1 MKIFLTILFT
11 GLYYLSFAQLDTLFW
26 FVAPE
31 VAQSHGDR
39 PIVFRFASLSQGATI
54 TISQPA
60 NPGFPTQV
68 VTLAANDAQTLD
80 LTTWIDQIENK
91 PANTVLPYGF
101 KISSTA
107 PVMAYYEVTPTC
119 NCNPDIFAL
128 KGNNSLGTAFVIP
141 AQNFL
146 NNASYARS
154 GFNVV
159 ATQDNTIITI
169 NPKQAIVGHAANV
182 PFTIVLQKGETFSAE
197 AISILANQHLS
208 GSTVSSNFPVAI
220 TIHDDSMSGAPYGG
234 CADIMGDQLIP
245 NQVIGSE
252 YIILKGYLNGPDKIY
267 VVAVQNNTQISID
280 GSPVA
285 TINAT
290 ETYVHT
296 LSNPTVL
303 IQTSTPA
310 HVLHTT
316 GFGCEV
322 GGAVLPSVVCTG
334 SNTVAFVR
342 STNEFFAL
350 NILVP
355 NGGENDFTFNG
366 NPGIINASQFNFVP
380 GTNNAWKYAQI
391 DATSFVGVQQ
401 ASRID
406 NPNFKFHLG
415 VVHGGSSSGCRYGYF
430 SDFAA
435 AQYQISVNDQSFC
448 IGDPIQLN
456 TNTLSGAT
464 YNWTGPNNFT
474 FSGPQIQIASAA
486 LSDAGMYTISGYLP
500 GTCAIQPD
508 TIDIEVHALPLA
520 PIISSN
526 GPVCQGDVL
535 AFWSNDEADQYLWS
549 SGGQTSASD
558 TLLVNGL
565 AGIYEVTLSI
575 IDTNGCLSP
584 PSILDEDIVNLPTI
598 LYNGP
603 LSVCGTE
610 VLLEANT
617 NNDPQDPIAS
627 ISWSNNGTIIGTQNP
642 QSFDLASN
650 NGSIESFF
658 VTVIS
663 QLGCIATDTFNLSF
677 NPYPQAEFEF
687 TPLCNGQTVNFT
699 NLSNWQGLPLPGT
712 SIQQTFLPGDNQ
724 ILNDFPSSYTY
735 NQSGSFTGTL
745 ILSSS
750 AGCTD
755 TTTQN
760 IQLVAVPQ
768 INLQSTD
775 TCGQT
780 ASFQANF
787 SAQSTN
793 IQNFQWL
800 INGSS
805 YNQNPITLSFDQA
818 GNIPYTF
825 TLNLTNGCSYSA
837 SGSIDIIPSVTL
849 SSLVFPNVIS
859 TSSEVENQKWFIDP
873 LYENCAQFEL
883 HILNRWGQTIFSSS
897 SAQKVFDG
905 KNEQGE
911 ILSEGIYFYLF
922 ISGEEKRQGY
932 FHLIH

>member
-1 MKIFLTILFT
+1 MKFFLTILFT

-54 TISQPA
+54 TITQPA

-68 VTLAANDAQTLD
+68 VNLAANDAQTLN

-154 GFNVV
+154 GFNIV
-159 ATQDNTIITI
+159 ATQDNTIVTI
-169 NPKQAIVGHAANV
+169 NPKQAIVGHAANI

-280 GSPVA
+280 GNPVA

-366 NPGIINASQFNFVP
+366 NTGIINASQFNFVP

-391 DATSFVGVQQ
+391 DAGSFVGVQQ

-448 IGDPIQLN
+448 IGDQIQLN

-464 YNWTGPNNFT
+464 YNWTGPNNFS

-486 LSDAGMYTISGYLP
+486 LTDAGMYTISGYLP

-508 TIDIEVHALPLA
+508 TIDIEVHSLPLA

-526 GPVCQGDVL
+526 GPVCQGDLL
-535 AFWSNDEADQYLWS
+535 AFWSNDAADQYLWS
-549 SGGQTSASD
+549 SGGQSSVSD

-565 AGIYEVTLSI
+565 AGVYEVTLSI

-584 PSILDEDIVNLPTI
+584 PSLFNEDIVNLPTI
-598 LYNGP
+598 QYNGP
-603 LSVCGTE
+603 LSVCGAE
-610 VLLEANT
+610 VLLNSNT
-617 NNDPQDPIAS
+617 TNDPQDPIAS
-627 ISWSNNGTIIGTQNP
+627 LSWSNNGTIFGNQNP
-642 QSFDLASN
+642 QSFDLAAN
-650 NGSIESFF
+650 NGSIETFIA
-658 VTVIS
+658 TVIS
-663 QLGCIATDTFNLSF
+663 QLGCIASDTFEISF
-677 NPYPQAEFEF
+677 NPYPQAEFDF
-687 TPLCNGQTVNFT
+687 TPLCDGQTVNLT
-699 NLSNWQGLPLPGT
+699 NLSNWQGMPLPGT
-712 SIQQTFLPGDNQ
+712 SIQQTFLPGDSAT
-724 ILNDFPSSYTY
+724 LNEFPSSYTY
-735 NQSGSFTGTL
+735 NQSGSYTGTL
-745 ILSSS
+745 ILTSS
-750 AGCTD
+750 AGCSD
-755 TTTQN
+755 TSTQN

-775 TCGQT
+775 TCGQV

-800 INGSS
+800 INGSA
-805 YNQNPITLSFDQA
+805 YTQNPITLSFDQA
-818 GNIPYTF
+818 GNIPYEF
-825 TLNLTNGCSYSA
+825 TINLTNGCSYSA
-837 SGSIDIIPSVTL
+837 TGSIDIIPSVTL

-859 TSSEVENQKWFIDP
+859 TSSELENQKWFIDP

-897 SAQKVFDG
+897 SSQKVFDG

-911 ILSEGIYFYLF
+911 LLTEGIYFYLF
-922 ISGEEKRQGY
+922 TSGNEKRQGY